1 MQRTRVELV
10 ELIEAKQAYGVKT
23 TRLENELAGLD
34 RAALPVWRR
43 SLNDI
48 AGAVLIYGFAA
59 LFWGLPI
66 IALYRSIEPFF
77 KH

>member
-1 MQRTRVELV
+1 MQRTRAELV

-23 TRLENELAGLD
+23 TRLENELAALD

-43 SLNDI
+43 RLNDI
-48 AGAVLIYGFAA
+48 TGAAFLYGLAS
-59 LFWGLPI
+59 LFWGLQFV
-66 IALYRSIEPFF
+66 ALYRSVETLF